1 MLHPVYE
8 GEGLTIQEDGGTYI
22 PRHPHCYIVATANTK
37 GRGSDSGL
45 THARFEMS
53 EATRDRFP
61 YWLSF
66 TFMKAPQEIKTI
78 EAKTGLDADLAAKLV
93 NVGNCIRTAYGN
105 GSMSQTCSLRQMLD
119 VAPVYRRFAGLGK
132 DKALAMGI
140 RSEEPR
146 GGKGCVSTGRSR

>member
-1 MLHPVYE
+1 
-8 GEGLTIQEDGGTYI
+8 
-22 PRHPHCYIVATANTK
+22 
-37 GRGSDSGL
+37 
-45 THARFEMS
+45 
-53 EATRDRFP
+53 
-61 YWLSF
+61 
-66 TFMKAPQEIKTI
+66 MKAPQEIKTI

-140 RSEEPR
+140 DT
-146 GGKGCVSTGRSR
+146 VMIGRANQEDADGIREFEIGRASCRERVCQYV